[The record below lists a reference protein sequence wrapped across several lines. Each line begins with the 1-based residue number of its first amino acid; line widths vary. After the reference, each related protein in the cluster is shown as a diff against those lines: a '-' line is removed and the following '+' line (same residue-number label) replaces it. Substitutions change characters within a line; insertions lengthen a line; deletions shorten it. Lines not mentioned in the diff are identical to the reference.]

1 MALPSSLPDH
11 RAFAGL
17 TLAGPPATSEACAAS
32 RTLWCALH
40 FPYLALAACGADE
53 TAAAPQAIT
62 ESDTAQAQL
71 LDVNAVA
78 RSKGVQRG
86 MRVAAALAL
95 IPALDVR
102 VRDTTREARL
112 LDRLAAWCEQFT
124 PTVCLAPPDGLLL
137 EVAGSAHLFGG
148 AHGLQ
153 QRIRD
158 ALKAL
163 HHSAAI
169 ALAPTPGA
177 AEWLARSGHEAVIA
191 TDAQLPAALGGLPLV
206 ALPWPAAWYAR
217 FGQLGLRRLRD
228 VFRLPRD
235 GLARRFGPELLR
247 AWDRALGHTP
257 DPRQP
262 RRAPVRFSATRE
274 LPAETSVTAQLLPY
288 IESLFDAL
296 CTTLR
301 QHDAHVGNA
310 VLEFR
315 YRGLPATRLPLGL
328 LVPTRNAKRWR
339 ELVQEPLQ
347 QLALPAAVTDIA
359 LTSSEFL
366 RHAPPSADLF
376 ERAGKST
383 EDFAAL
389 MDTLRSRLGKRAIS
403 RLRTLADHRPEYAW
417 QCGEQTQR
425 WRMSNTAQR
434 PLWLLEQP
442 QRLQICEHSV
452 LLQGKPLTLLDGI
465 ERIESGWWDGRDLAR
480 DYYPA
485 RAADGRRLWIYREHG
500 HAGRWFVHGLFA

>member
-1 MALPSSLPDH
+1 MALPSSLPNH
-11 RAFAGL
+11 RASAGL
-17 TLAGPPATSEACAAS
+17 TLAGPPATPEAGAAS

-40 FPYLALAACGADE
+40 FPHLALAACGADE

-71 LDVNAVA
+71 LDVNAAA

-102 VRDTTREARL
+102 VRDATQEARL

-124 PTVCLAPPDGLLL
+124 PTVCIAPPDGLSL

-163 HHSAAI
+163 HHSAGI

-177 AEWLARSGHEAVIA
+177 AEWLVRSGHEVVVT
-191 TDAQLPAALGGLPLV
+191 TDAQLPAALGGLPLA
-206 ALPWPAAWYAR
+206 ALPWPATWYAR

-247 AWDRALGHTP
+247 TWDRALGHAP

-262 RRAPVRFSATRE
+262 RRAPVRFSAIRE

-296 CTTLR
+296 CTALR
-301 QHDAHVGNA
+301 QHDASVGNA

-315 YRGLPATRLPLGL
+315 HQGVPATRLPLGL
-328 LVPTRNAKRWR
+328 LVPTRDATRWR
-339 ELVQEPLQ
+339 
-347 QLALPAAVTDIA
+347 QLAQEALQKRVLPEAATELT
-359 LTSSEFL
+359 LTSGVFL
-366 RHAPPSADLF
+366 RHAPPPADLF
-376 ERAGKST
+376 ERAGRSG
-383 EDFAAL
+383 EDLEVL
-389 MDTLRSRLGKRAIS
+389 MDKLRARLGWRAIA
-403 RLRTLADHRPEYAW
+403 RLRVLADHRPEYAW
-417 QCGEQTQR
+417 QCGEQTQS
-425 WRMSNTAQR
+425 WRMRNTASR

-442 QRLQICEHSV
+442 QRLQVCERSI

-465 ERIESGWWDGRDLAR
+465 ERIESGWWDGCDLAR

-485 RAADGRRLWIYREHG
+485 HAADGRRLWVYRERG
-500 HAGRWFVHGLFA
+500 TDRWFVHGLFA